1 MRTKGHHT
9 QQRVG
14 WVGAPIGG
22 KRVQS
27 ERPQGCGVL
36 ERAIGERGAPETPFD
51 SESLQ
56 NAPFA
61 KIARFEQ
68 LVALFEPLVGA
79 VNKATRTA
87 R

>member
-14 WVGAPIGG
+14 WESVFRASAHRVAVCSNAPLA
-22 KRVQS
+22 S
-27 ERPQGCGVL
+27 E
-36 ERAIGERGAPETPFD
+36 ERQKAPFE